1 MEFVRVDLAGNMEKN
16 FFEKK
21 NIFKLNDYNGKKL
34 STYAICASYLAS
46 YILYMLTSLFGK

>member
-21 NIFKLNDYNGKKL
+21 KYFQAK
-34 STYAICASYLAS
+34 
-46 YILYMLTSLFGK
+46 

>member
-1 MEFVRVDLAGNMEKN
+1 MITM
-16 FFEKK
+16 
-21 NIFKLNDYNGKKL
+21 GKKL